1 MCFYNEGLL
10 RGNVARILI
19 FFYLTAVWST
29 IIEIVFLRTPITIY
43 RFLSISAGFTGLFII
58 TGFDQG
64 NFLPQSIADLFGI
77 IAGLMW
83 SVCATLIRINKDL
96 DVNFGTSIFI
106 LIGGLFVVL
115 ATYLPDGQVLSGYNS
130 EIFTKTLLIVLIFAF
145 IWLLPGYWLVTYGQD
160 QVDPGRAGIL
170 LMFEV
175 VIGIVSAYLLAN
187 EVITIREFL
196 GALFVMSAPLIE
208 IYLGNKSIESIS

>member
-1 MCFYNEGLL
+1 
-10 RGNVARILI
+10 
-19 FFYLTAVWST
+19 
-29 IIEIVFLRTPITIY
+29 
-43 RFLSISAGFTGLFII
+43 
-58 TGFDQG
+58 
-64 NFLPQSIADLFGI
+64 
-77 IAGLMW
+77 
-83 SVCATLIRINKDL
+83 
-96 DVNFGTSIFI
+96 
-106 LIGGLFVVL
+106 
-115 ATYLPDGQVLSGYNS
+115 LPDGQVLSGYNS
-130 EIFTKTLLIVLIFAF
+130 EIFSKTLPIVLIFAF